1 MFIIYFENRM
11 VITYLLI
18 GMAEAGLLAYHWFRP
33 GMTDKEYWMM
43 VLYLERVLLAGAHH
57 LFSVQPDRVDLLQDY
72 V

>member
-43 VLYLERVLLAGAHH
+43 VKSC
-57 LFSVQPDRVDLLQDY
+57 FSVQPDRVDLLQDY